1 MIAAVD
7 EKTTVFDQNL
17 NFATSL
23 MIFWIGRNAF
33 PLLNEE
39 ISKQGRSVCVRFFSV
54 SFQTLRKAEEST
66 TLQSTREISYLTQ
79 SIEN

>member
-7 EKTTVFDQNL
+7 EEKTVFDQNL
-17 NFATSL
+17 IFVTRL
-23 MIFWIGRNAF
+23 MIFWIGWNA
-33 PLLNEE
+33 LLLSNEEE

-66 TLQSTREISYLTQ
+66 TLQSTREISYSTQ
-79 SIEN
+79 SI